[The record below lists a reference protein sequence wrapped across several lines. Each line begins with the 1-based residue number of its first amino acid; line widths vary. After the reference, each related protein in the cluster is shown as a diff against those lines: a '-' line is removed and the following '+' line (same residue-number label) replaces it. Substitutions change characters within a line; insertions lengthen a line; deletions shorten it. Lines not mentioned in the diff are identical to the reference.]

1 MARHTHTGSATTDS
15 VCRVHS
21 RAFVLVGSAFDTS
34 DTVMLTCV
42 LVISIVVRAELVRST
57 ASESSCPR

>member
-34 DTVMLTCV
+34 DTMMLTFV
-42 LVISIVVRAELVRST
+42 LVISRLHRGARRARALYGI
-57 ASESSCPR
+57 PR